1 MSGSFE
7 EARRRDEA
15 DPLAG
20 FRERFVF
27 PEEVAGRAPV
37 YLCGNSLGLMPRRA
51 AEAVREELDAWGRLA
66 VRGHVEGEH
75 PWLPAHRRAAEPL
88 AALVGAGPA
97 ETVAMNTLTVNLH
110 LLMASFYRPAGAR
123 RCIVIESDAFPS
135 DRYAAASQIA
145 WHGHDPETCL
155 IEWAPPA
162 GESTL
167 RTGDLERILAS
178 RGDEIAMLLLPGVQ
192 YYTGQ
197 SLDLEEICRLA
208 RRHGVVTGF
217 DLAHAIGNVPLSLH
231 DWGAD
236 FAVWCSYKYL
246 NGGPGA
252 IAGAYVHERHCR
264 DEHLPRLLGWWG
276 NEESTRFRMA
286 REFDRAPGADVWQ
299 LSNPPVLALAPVI
312 ASLEIFT
319 AAGLPA
325 LRRKSLDL
333 TGYLRRRLGERFP
346 GGFGILTPDEADA
359 HGAQLSLVVRGMGLT
374 GRDLF
379 ENLERLNVIADWREP
394 DVIRVAPAPLY
405 NSYTDVEVF
414 LERVAEAAAMTQT
427 LA

>member
-1 MSGSFE
+1 MSAAFE
-7 EARRRDEA
+7 EARRLDAA
-15 DPLAG
+15 DALAG
-20 FRERFVF
+20 FREEFVF
-27 PEEVAGRAPV
+27 PERIDGRSPV

-51 AEAVREELDAWGRLA
+51 ADAVRAELDAWGRMA
-66 VRGHVEGEH
+66 VRGHAEGDN

-88 AALVGAGPA
+88 AALVGGTPG

-110 LLMASFYRPAGAR
+110 LLMASFYRPEGER

-145 WHGHDPETCL
+145 WHGHDPERDL
-155 IEWAPPA
+155 LEWYPPE
-162 GESTL
+162 GGNGL
-167 RTGDLERILAS
+167 CTGDLAALLER
-178 RGDEIAMLLLPGVQ
+178 RGHEIALLLLPSVQ

-197 SLDLEEICRLA
+197 CLDMAEICRLA
-208 RRHGVVTGF
+208 QRHGVTVGL

-252 IAGAYVHERHCR
+252 IAGAWVHERHCR
-264 DEHLPRLLGWWG
+264 DRSLPRLLGWWG
-276 NEESTRFRMA
+276 HEESTRFRMTKD
-286 REFDRAPGADVWQ
+286 FTPAPGADIWQ

-312 ASLEIFT
+312 ASLELFE
-319 AAGLPA
+319 AAGIGA
-325 LRRKSLDL
+325 LREKSLAL
-333 TGYLRRRLGERFP
+333 TGYLRRRLEERFP
-346 GGFGILTPDEADA
+346 GGFGILTPEDPRG

-379 ENLERLNVIADWREP
+379 KNLERLNVITDWREP
-394 DVIRVAPAPLY
+394 DVIRVAPVPLY
-405 NSYTDVEVF
+405 NSYADIEAF
-414 LERVAEAAAMTQT
+414 LERLAEAAAMTQT

>member
-1 MSGSFE
+1 MTAPAD
-7 EARRRDEA
+7 EARRLDDE

-20 FRERFVF
+20 YRREFVF
-27 PEEVAGRAPV
+27 PENVAGRAPI

-51 AEAVREELDAWGRLA
+51 AEAVEEELDAWARLA

-88 AALVGAGPA
+88 AGLIGAAPA

-110 LLMASFYRPAGAR
+110 LLMASFYRPAGER

-145 WHGHDPETCL
+145 WHGHDPEACL
-155 IEWAPPA
+155 LEWAPPE
-162 GESTL
+162 GEAAL
-167 RTGDLERILAS
+167 RTGDLARLLET
-178 RGDEIAMLLLPGVQ
+178 RGHEIALLLLPGVQ

-197 SLDLEEICRLA
+197 SLELGEICRLA
-208 RRHGVVTGF
+208 RRHGIPVGL

-231 DWGAD
+231 DWQAD

-264 DEHLPRLLGWWG
+264 DDDLPRLLGWWG
-276 NEESTRFRMA
+276 NEESTRFRMD
-286 REFDRAPGADVWQ
+286 RHFERAPGADVWQ

-319 AAGLPA
+319 AAGMQA
-325 LRRKSLDL
+325 LREKSLSL
-333 TGYLRRRLGERFP
+333 TGYLRRRLEERFP
-346 GGFGILTPDEADA
+346 GGFGILTPAEPGE

-394 DVIRVAPAPLY
+394 DVIRVAPVPLY
-405 NSYTDVEVF
+405 NSYTDIETF
-414 LERVAEAAAMTQT
+414 LDRVAEAAAMTQT
-427 LA
+427 IA